1 MRNYKYWLIAGL
13 VFIGLIIWLNIA
25 LYKIREYRANEG
37 KVIRDTTIVVKLD
50 TIKINKPIYISQ
62 KVIDTLLVPITDTLR
77 QNDTLYVPIPRT
89 QKEYAKDSLY
99 KVLISGYKPSLD
111 YIEVYPKTIT
121 NTITNTVYRKP
132 SKIGFGLTAGY
143 GMVFIN
149 GEVKLAP
156 TISAGVF
163 YRFW

>member
-50 TIKINKPIYISQ
+50 TVKINKPIYISQ
-62 KVIDTLLVPITDTLR
+62 KVVDTLLVPIKDTLR

-89 QKEYAKDSLY
+89 QEYYAKDSLY
-99 KVLISGYKPSLD
+99 QAWVSGYKPALD
-111 YIEVYPKTIT
+111 SIRVFPKTIYT
-121 NTITNTVYRKP
+121 TVTNTVYRKP

-143 GMVFIN
+143 GMALID
-149 GEVKLAP
+149 GQVKLAP